1 MVRMRTVRTPVGHP
15 DDADEYIGEADEY
28 IGDAHRTFSSQGV
41 QCLFQVAQDVLDGF
55 DPYR

>member
-1 MVRMRTVRTPVGHP
+1 MSTSGTPVGHP
-15 DDADEYIGEADEY
+15 DDADEYIGEA
-28 IGDAHRTFSSQGV
+28 HRSFSSQGV